1 MKAITLISYQVLDW
15 LKQESPF
22 WWAIVQAVLWSS
34 FGLIST
40 PLVDFKGEDIVLIFI
55 GGLISGVGTRTT
67 KKLADSSESLDS
79 QIIVD
84 PNKFKQ
90 NYQDALQNI
99 EDNEIEL
106 SKPTEPS
113 LIIKQEY
120 LPKGQ
125 YVNEIT
131 FKDSVILH
139 HTAGGNY
146 KGTIAHWLS
155 KPDRVA
161 THFLIDRDG
170 TIVQVLPLECW
181 AYHLG
186 VSSSDNKINRILKKN
201 SERLD
206 KKSISI
212 ELCSYG
218 QLTKKGDKFYTIY
231 KNEIPE
237 EKVAKL
243 EYSFRGFDYF
253 EKYTEEQLRSLK
265 KLLEQL
271 LKDHPHIPL
280 QQDYSNIFDTNQDA
294 LEGKPGIFT
303 HVSYRTNGKWD
314 CYPDK
319 DLIELL
325 NSLSK

>member
-1 MKAITLISYQVLDW
+1 MMKAITLISYQILDW

-22 WWAIVQAVLWSS
+22 WWAIVQAILWSS

-40 PLVDFKGEDIVLIFI
+40 SWVDFKGEEVVLVFI
-55 GGLISGVGTRTT
+55 GGLISSVGTRTT
-67 KKLADSSESLDS
+67 KKLSES
-79 QIIVD
+79 QITVD

-90 NYQDALQNI
+90 NYQNALQNI
-99 EDNEIEL
+99 EDNKIGL
-106 SKPTEPS
+106 KPVEPVDSS
-113 LIIKQEY
+113 LVIKQEY

-131 FKDSVILH
+131 FKDSIVLH

-155 KPDRVA
+155 KQDRVA
-161 THFLIDRDG
+161 THYLIDRDG
-170 TIVQVLPLECW
+170 TIVQTIPLECW

-186 VSSSDNKINRILKKN
+186 VNSADNKISREFKKN

-218 QLTKKGDKFYTIY
+218 QLSKKGDKFYTIY

-265 KLLEQL
+265 KLLEQI
-271 LKDHPHIPL
+271 LKDHPHILL
-280 QQDYSNIFDTNQDA
+280 QEDYSNIFDTNQDA
-294 LEGKPGIFT
+294 LEGKSGIFT

-319 DLIELL
+319 DLIQVL
-325 NSLSK
+325 NSLNK